1 MQVVGKDLAYLVN
14 VTYPGGTVVKA
25 YFDQKTGLKVRQY
38 TDVPGA
44 SVTEWSDYR
53 DTAAGVKV
61 PYKISTNLLGQPV
74 DFEVK
79 DVSVNSGVGEVFR

>member
-1 MQVVGKDLAYLVN
+1 
-14 VTYPGGTVVKA
+14 VVKT

-38 TDVPGA
+38 TDVAGA

-53 DTAAGVKV
+53 DTPAGVKV
-61 PYKISTNLLGQPV
+61 PYKIGTTLLGQPV

-79 DVSVNSGVGEVFR
+79 DVRVNSGVGSEVFK